1 MASVR
6 YEVRSEELTERQL
19 IKDIRANMLIK
30 VKK

>member
-6 YEVRSEELTERQL
+6 YEVRSEELAERQL
-19 IKDIRANMLIK
+19 IKDIRVNMLIK

>member
-6 YEVRSEELTERQL
+6 YEVRSEELAERQL